1 MTTNPDNAHRPPTE
15 RPPVT
20 TATTTAA
27 ERSRAAELLRDAAN
41 HIKLCGLFKG
51 EYWPG
56 DLDEPGYIDGDPC
69 CVLGA
74 LAIAAGIDDATHAD
88 IELDHY
94 PALVIALDAI
104 ANRVA
109 PGSEEPVVPAWNDHP
124 DRTPAEVVA
133 ELRAAA
139 GELDPDPP
147 DPPPAVDAGHSIDL
161 PGGPS
166 TKPFHQA
173 GSASTHQHSTSEVI
187 GNV

>member
-1 MTTNPDNAHRPPTE
+1 MNSTYDSAHCPPTE
-15 RPPVT
+15 RPPVST
-20 TATTTAA
+20 PTTTAA
-27 ERSRAAELLRDAAN
+27 ERSRAAELLRDAAD

-56 DLDEPGYIDGDPC
+56 DLDDPGYIDGDPC

-74 LAIAAGIDDATHAD
+74 LAVAAGINDAGHAD
-88 IELDHY
+88 VELDHY
-94 PALVIALDAI
+94 PALVIALDAM

-109 PGSEEPVVPAWNDHP
+109 PGGEEPVVPAWNDHP
-124 DRTPAEVVA
+124 DRTAAEVVA

-139 GELDPDPP
+139 SELDPDPP
-147 DPPPAVDAGHSIDL
+147 DPARPVDAHHSIAL

-166 TKPFHQA
+166 TKSFPQA

-187 GNV
+187 SNV

>member
-1 MTTNPDNAHRPPTE
+1 MNSTHGTAHRPATE
-15 RPPVT
+15 RPHVT

-56 DLDEPGYIDGDPC
+56 DLDDPGYIDGDPC

-74 LAIAAGIDDATHAD
+74 LALAAGISDAAHAD
-88 IELDHY
+88 VELDHY

-104 ANRVA
+104 AHRIA
-109 PGSEEPVVPAWNDHP
+109 PGGEEPVVPAWNDHP
-124 DRTPAEVVA
+124 DRTAGEVVA

-139 GELDPDPP
+139 SELDPDLP
-147 DPPPAVDAGHSIDL
+147 DPPPVDAGESTAL

-166 TKPFHQA
+166 TKSFHQA